1 MTYALGEQRYS
12 LFLIVI
18 IGSIAI
24 LSGPI
29 ILNQISQVD
38 HAHIAVHEIGFGLA
52 VFLTIMAAIGYKKSK
67 ITRMLFS
74 TFAFAVL
81 AFGQVGY
88 MYVKILEQGAIE
100 KMTASEE
107 IFDVSVLIMT
117 ILFAVG
123 VFYKKD

>member
-88 MYVKILEQGAIE
+88 MYVKILEP
-100 KMTASEE
+100 
-107 IFDVSVLIMT
+107 VSYTHLTLPTTPYV
-117 ILFAVG
+117 
-123 VFYKKD
+123 

>member
-74 TFAFAVL
+74 TFAFAFICHFYN
-81 AFGQVGY
+81 FGR
-88 MYVKILEQGAIE
+88 VKL
-100 KMTASEE
+100 
-107 IFDVSVLIMT
+107 
-117 ILFAVG
+117 
-123 VFYKKD
+123 